1 MQILSE
7 RVHES
12 MSSEM
17 LALQIEPTEMENGK
31 TTLQEE
37 VNELQYRQEQLEL
50 LNANLM
56 RQVDRLKGEKEERE
70 KEAVSYYNA
79 LEVL

>member
-17 LALQIEPTEMENGK
+17 LALQIELTEMENGK
-31 TTLQEE
+31 VIFMACVLWTF
-37 VNELQYRQEQLEL
+37 L
-50 LNANLM
+50 LFLTIFFM
-56 RQVDRLKGEKEERE
+56 FL
-70 KEAVSYYNA
+70 
-79 LEVL
+79 